1 MNSKG
6 LLWPR
11 QKDTSLESALGAK
24 KTTRVVSSD
33 VINTD
38 KPPVNIPV
46 SRAFE
51 PVEDVCAAGVI
62 DLVEWVSVGFL
73 HSHSVA
79 ERKGV
84 EQ

>member
-1 MNSKG
+1 M
-6 LLWPR
+6 
-11 QKDTSLESALGAK
+11 
-24 KTTRVVSSD
+24 SSD
-33 VINTD
+33 EINTD